1 MKKTK
6 EQIPHLLKNGSW
18 ILEFSVAFESQ
29 YPELQ
34 KKQFLKFETVQGLG
48 QLGRIIRKMNLHQ
61 GFPAAHQRRCIHDI
75 GR

>member
-6 EQIPHLLKNGSW
+6 EHFPNLPKNGTW
-18 ILEFSVAFESQ
+18 ILKFSVAFESQ
-29 YPELQ
+29 DTELQ